1 MAIINR
7 SSLYVNT
14 QKAKHESYGKRLP
27 NKMIMNAIHDKQ
39 SSFMLHQNIVYL
51 SEHILFLSLIES
63 TKKYQKLYK
72 NHYYEELI

>member
-39 SSFMLHQNIVYL
+39 SSFMLHQNIVNL
-51 SEHILFLSLIES
+51 SEHILFLLIES

-72 NHYYEELI
+72 NHYYE